1 MLWVI
6 VKERE
11 EEQEEE
17 GASPALMH
25 LGVEMIAAV
34 AVTASQNK

>member
-11 EEQEEE
+11 EEE
-17 GASPALMH
+17 GASPAFMH
-25 LGVEMIAAV
+25 PGVEMIAAV